1 MNTTLP
7 VAEWLARLQALR
19 AELLAI
25 TTTAERRLYGDLGQ
39 NLADLLHDLRL
50 DAEREALP

>member
-1 MNTTLP
+1 MTTADK
-7 VAEWLARLQALR
+7 VARLQALR

-25 TTTAERRLYGDLGQ
+25 TTTTERPLYGDLCR